1 MGNFSQEQGDYGKIW
16 NSRIKLDQIYDLNIK
31 RKRNEWIWT
40 FSWPKFWIEI
50 CSPEQQQQQTQIA
63 NKPTAEEL
71 KSVVLKKIDP
81 NSLPQSNAND
91 DIRSNLLAAIR
102 HGIKLK
108 RVAEEK
114 KREVEQNGPLH
125 DVASILARRVALELS
140 DSDGV
145 DGGDDDE
152 NESDPWD
159 DESEC

>member
-1 MGNFSQEQGDYGKIW
+1 MIPMKN
-16 NSRIKLDQIYDLNIK
+16 
-31 RKRNEWIWT
+31 
-40 FSWPKFWIEI
+40 
-50 CSPEQQQQQTQIA
+50 QQASYKQQTA

-81 NSLPQSNAND
+81 NSLTQSNAND
-91 DIRSNLLAAIR
+91 DVRSNLLAAIR

-114 KREVEQNGPLH
+114 KREVEQNVPLH

-145 DGGDDDE
+145 DGGDDDDDG

>member
-1 MGNFSQEQGDYGKIW
+1 MSNFFVVVIFIDDFTSPPPPPPPPMNGNGTISMNNQQLSYK
-16 NSRIKLDQIYDLNIK
+16 Q
-31 RKRNEWIWT
+31 
-40 FSWPKFWIEI
+40 
-50 CSPEQQQQQTQIA
+50 QQQQQTQIA